1 MFALSFEAK
10 AALNIYCSHHELCQ
24 IVKIITAE
32 NHLGTQVSTQNLV
45 NIIGD
50 AHEYEP
56 STNEIKQLINAPLLI
71 TGPNE
76 LNPWIKKVNFQ
87 RSKNSALKTISLL
100 FEANDYKLY
109 PDASA
114 EILSHF
120 WLYPKVYCVI
130 KSRLEERLSEIP
142 LYLKNKKSCESN
154 KIEEELKESL
164 KKIDIPIILTHDALQ
179 PLLLELASHNQNIVA
194 MKGSGH
200 HEEANPA
207 SIKKMYDALRAPKVI
222 WIIESGINIPQN
234 ISNKIR
240 SNDIILKINTGESLD
255 TDKTANFSIL
265 YQLAQKLR
273 ELKR

>member
-1 MFALSFEAK
+1 
-10 AALNIYCSHHELCQ
+10 
-24 IVKIITAE
+24 
-32 NHLGTQVSTQNLV
+32 
-45 NIIGD
+45 
-50 AHEYEP
+50 
-56 STNEIKQLINAPLLI
+56 
-71 TGPNE
+71 
-76 LNPWIKKVNFQ
+76 
-87 RSKNSALKTISLL
+87 
-100 FEANDYKLY
+100 
-109 PDASA
+109 
-114 EILSHF
+114 
-120 WLYPKVYCVI
+120 
-130 KSRLEERLSEIP
+130 
-142 LYLKNKKSCESN
+142 
-154 KIEEELKESL
+154 
-164 KKIDIPIILTHDALQ
+164 
-179 PLLLELASHNQNIVA
+179 